1 MKNFIIILVLFLLGC
16 NKTIE
21 DLPSERI
28 NNIVRVFFVNS
39 HHYYVLTEDPT
50 TKELKSHSFTGY
62 SGGKITIIAD
72 CPNDKKMYVDICPKK
87 SGIKDYTI
95 HIHDAS
101 EIGPGNTGGKNSQQL
116 NVVK

>member
-1 MKNFIIILVLFLLGC
+1 MKKFIIILVLFLLGC

-21 DLPSERI
+21 DLPSEKI
-28 NNIVRVFFVNS
+28 ENVVRVFFVNS
-39 HHYYVLTEDPT
+39 CHYYVLTEDTT
-50 TKELKSHSFTGY
+50 TKELKSHSFISY

-72 CPNDKKMYVDICPKK
+72 CPNDKKMYVNIYPKK

-101 EIGPGNTGGKNSQQL
+101 EIGPGNTGGKHPQQL